1 MVRSYGFELVT
12 FQFRLFGP
20 TPVYVGNFAVTDL
33 GRKAFHYASATGPSS
48 QPQSPGRFSLSTGT
62 WTMSGS
68 SGDDTL
74 RAAMPGYSIDLAQHS
89 TEPAALEGP
98 GGTIS
103 LGPLGPAHYYSWT
116 SLATSGTMVDH
127 GVSLRVTGRSWMDH
141 EWSNTLSGAAGWD
154 WFSVQLDNG
163 TQYMLQFIRTKR
175 AGIVAASG
183 TRVRAAG
190 VDYLTKGRIGEQAS
204 GSWTSPV
211 TGYTYA
217 RHWRLRVPGGD
228 LEVAPLLADQ
238 EVDLRKVQGTVYW
251 EGDCVITGTIGGK
264 PVTGVGYTEI
274 NPPGQLG

>member
-1 MVRSYGFELVT
+1 
-12 FQFRLFGP
+12 
-20 TPVYVGNFAVTDL
+20 
-33 GRKAFHYASATGPSS
+33 
-48 QPQSPGRFSLSTGT
+48 
-62 WTMSGS
+62 
-68 SGDDTL
+68 
-74 RAAMPGYSIDLAQHS
+74 
-89 TEPAALEGP
+89 
-98 GGTIS
+98 
-103 LGPLGPAHYYSWT
+103 
-116 SLATSGTMVDH
+116 MVDH

-183 TRVRAAG
+183 TRARAAG